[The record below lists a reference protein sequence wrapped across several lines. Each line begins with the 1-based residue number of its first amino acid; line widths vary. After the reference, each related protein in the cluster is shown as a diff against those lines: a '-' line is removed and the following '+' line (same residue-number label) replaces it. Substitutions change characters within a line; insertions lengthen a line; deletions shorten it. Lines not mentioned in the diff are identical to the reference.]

1 MLMHTIKNVILTSV
15 LFFVFF
21 AVARTVFSIEEFS
34 SNAGESAAY
43 NVTRVQKVVDGHV
56 FWVEED
62 RPIEKV
68 AGLYRP
74 MDMDAYIQLKFSKL
88 QKQLNDL
95 ANKTSARMDSLEKQI
110 GNLTKRVDQLEK
122 KQDAWLKSAQNITN
136 ATRP

>member
-1 MLMHTIKNVILTSV
+1 MKKAAGV
-15 LFFVFF
+15 LLLFMFFFG
-21 AVARTVFSIEEFS
+21 VARVVFSVEEFS

-88 QKQLNDL
+88 QQQLNDL
-95 ANKTSARMDSLEKQI
+95 ANKTKARMDDLEKRI
-110 GNLTKRVDQLEK
+110 VNLTKKVDQLEK
-122 KQDAWLKSAQNITN
+122 KQDAWIKSVQNIANISNT
-136 ATRP
+136 TIP

>member
-1 MLMHTIKNVILTSV
+1 MHALRNISVIGV
-15 LFFVFF
+15 LFLVFF
-21 AVARTVFSIEEFS
+21 AVARVVFSVEEFS

-74 MDMDAYIQLKFSKL
+74 MDMDAYIQLKFNKV
-88 QKQLNDL
+88 QQQLNDL
-95 ANKTSARMDSLEKQI
+95 ANKTAARLNDLEKRI
-110 GNLTKRVDQLEK
+110 GSLTKRVEQLEK

-136 ATRP
+136 VTKP